1 MEKLKFDYK
10 TLEDFTADLDK
21 YNLELPLESDVS
33 LLKQPV
39 QVGNKTIPNRLSVQP
54 MEGATPADGSPGE
67 LTYRR
72 YQRFANGGAGLIWF
86 EATAASCRVSR
97 LSPIPQ
103 DNVAEFKKLADATR
117 QAGLD
122 AIGAA
127 PSWCSKSLTPDA
139 TVMAK

>member
-54 MEGATPADGSPGE
+54 MEGCDAKPDGS
-67 LTYRR
+67 
-72 YQRFANGGAGLIWF
+72 
-86 EATAASCRVSR
+86 RV
-97 LSPIPQ
+97 
-103 DNVAEFKKLADATR
+103 N
-117 QAGLD
+117 
-122 AIGAA
+122 
-127 PSWCSKSLTPDA
+127 
-139 TVMAK
+139 